1 MGLNNRVLN
10 TTVQNNSSGN
20 NYSLILTCDSG
31 YEFDLEKETLY
42 ATYTGTNGYGKS
54 VLQSINP
61 ENTVATFNATDW
73 NGDIN
78 DNCYIW
84 GSTKKKEVVLDI
96 QNSVNQT
103 SFTYTETGK
112 SDVNITLTCN
122 EGYVF
127 DGAPKVFFYTNN
139 GYPAKPTFSLNETN
153 TVATVTCSNADKS
166 NVFEITGNTK
176 KGGTTELNVT
186 NNISDTQ
193 EQHDFDGVTATITV
207 TGTYPRYRFFDPK
220 VSYTDT
226 EGNPQQSVMSVEV
239 QPYKSI
245 ATAEISNV
253 DPAFPVTI
261 TGTYENVCNV
271 TNNLENCTVNGGLPE
286 YYRIG
291 ANLNITATANAGT
304 EFETDN
310 PPQVYYL
317 SDGGYPTIKKF
328 TVSPDKNTATLL
340 FDMSDPENEILD
352 GSDLTFEG
360 GAVPKQVIGQNYGA
374 INVYIV
380 TLDNLEE
387 FAKKRFFKEVDDP
400 ETGPSYEYI
409 DLGKY
414 VNRIKR
420 IHCTVPSSSTDVL
433 KCGNYNTNISV
444 LAPAVETINL
454 DFGSVEIPAH
464 NSDNTDYES
473 EVQVFLP
480 FKGFVTIPADYVGKS
495 VNLEYV
501 VNVVTGYGVAKLSC
515 NGAVFQVEEV
525 NPATDVLYRTA
536 DVNLTLIGA
545 DSWDES
551 LLYGL
556 TPYVYIK
563 WYESRNKNERN
574 ADNVTGKIGD
584 FSGFIKLDNVS
595 TISTPDMLIME
606 QEMIYSELENGVY
619 IE

>member
-1 MGLNNRVLN
+1 MAVTNNVLN
-10 TTVQNNSSGN
+10 TELQENQSGSN
-20 NYSLILTCDSG
+20 L
-31 YEFDLEKETLY
+31 DL
-42 ATYTGTNGYGKS
+42 
-54 VLQSINP
+54 
-61 ENTVATFNATDW
+61 
-73 NGDIN
+73 
-78 DNCYIW
+78 
-84 GSTKKKEVVLDI
+84 
-96 QNSVNQT
+96 
-103 SFTYTETGK
+103 
-112 SDVNITLTCN
+112 TLTCN
-122 EGYVF
+122 SGYVF
-127 DGAPKVFFYTNN
+127 DGIPKFTYFNED
-139 GYPAKPTFSLNETN
+139 GEPTQKNFTVNETN
-153 TVATVTCSNADKS
+153 NVATCSVTNYYINGKVA
-166 NVFEITGNTK
+166 GNTK
-176 KGGTTELNVT
+176 EGGAVELNVT

-226 EGNPQQSVMSVEV
+226 EGTPQQSVMSVEV

-271 TNNLENCTVNGGLPE
+271 TNNLENCTAVDGLPD

-291 ANLNITATANAGT
+291 ANLDITLNANRGT
-304 EFETDN
+304 EFDPEK
-310 PPQVYYL
+310 PPQLLYNTTYGE
-317 SDGGYPTIKKF
+317 SAQKDF
-328 TVSPDKNTATLL
+328 TVSPDKATANLL
-340 FDMSDPENEILD
+340 FNMSDPTNEVRD
-352 GSDLTFEG
+352 GSDLVFAG
-360 GAVPKQVIGQNYGA
+360 GAVPKQIIGENYGS

-380 TLDNLEE
+380 TLDNLVE
-387 FAKKRFFKEVDDP
+387 FAKKRFFKEVTDP
-400 ETGPSYEYI
+400 DTGQYFEYI

-480 FKGFVTIPADYVGKS
+480 FKGFVNIPADYVGKS

-501 VNVVTGYGVAKLSC
+501 VNVVTGYGVAKLSY

-556 TPYVYIK
+556 TPYVYVK